1 MKTIDETDLSRY
13 ESIVENFDFGE
24 DDLPTT
30 PVSIENFLLGIEIFG
45 LSKALLI
52 FGVPE
57 LMARKEDV
65 PNFIA
70 FWKLYDENCL
80 NPRKILEE
88 MDKSD
93 QITLHYSPEFH
104 RDQIFGEYLRR
115 EYRIDYSFPFYKENL
130 RKQEK
135 EFEKSNK
142 VFRIGKTVYFL
153 W

>member
-1 MKTIDETDLSRY
+1 MKTIDEKDLSRY

-24 DDLPTT
+24 DDLATT
-30 PVSIENFLLGIEIFG
+30 PISIENFLSSIEIFG
-45 LSKALLI
+45 LSKTLVI
-52 FGVPE
+52 SGVPE
-57 LMARKEDV
+57 LIARKKEV

-70 FWKLYDENCL
+70 FWKLYDEDCL

-93 QITLHYSPEFH
+93 QMTLNYSPEFH

-115 EYRIDYSFPFYKENL
+115 EYGIDYSFPFYKEKL
-130 RKQEK
+130 REQEK
-135 EFEKSNK
+135 KFEKSDK

>member
-1 MKTIDETDLSRY
+1 MKTIDEKDLSRY

-24 DDLPTT
+24 DDLATT
-30 PVSIENFLLGIEIFG
+30 PISIENFISSIEIFG
-45 LSKALLI
+45 LSKTLVI
-52 FGVPE
+52 SGIPE
-57 LMARKEDV
+57 LIARKKDV
-65 PNFIA
+65 PNFIS
-70 FWKLYDENCL
+70 FWKLYDEDCF

-104 RDQIFGEYLRR
+104 RDEIFGEYLRR
-115 EYRIDYSFPFYKENL
+115 ESGIDFSFPFCKENL